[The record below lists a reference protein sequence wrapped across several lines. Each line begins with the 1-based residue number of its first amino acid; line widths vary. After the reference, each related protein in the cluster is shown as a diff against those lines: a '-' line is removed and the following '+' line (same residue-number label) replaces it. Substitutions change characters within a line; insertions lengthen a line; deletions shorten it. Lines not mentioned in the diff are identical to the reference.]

1 MVPKPKALPVSTNP
15 PEKVE
20 VETELEVIAPPVRV
34 RPWEEARP
42 PPATESPEEA
52 QVEVAV
58 PEVTI
63 VLVAISP
70 DNERLPENSPV
81 PCTERLLAG
90 VVVPMPKAPTKVE
103 AVLEVAVRNPTVNWV
118 EEARENC

>member
-1 MVPKPKALPVSTNP
+1 MIEPPVIVSP
-15 PEKVE
+15 
-20 VETELEVIAPPVRV
+20 LEVAN
-34 RPWEEARP
+34 P

-81 PCTERLLAG
+81 PCTERMLAG

-103 AVLEVAVRNPTVNWV
+103 AVDDVAVKNPAVS
-118 EEARENC
+118 